1 MDTKRYNCIMLR
13 IALVVLL
20 AAGVASASA
29 QDSPLVALAKRT
41 NRKAS
46 KTPVITNETVA
57 ASKGR
62 LSTAAGDT
70 TASTSTQTAVVA
82 GTVSP
87 APMAPQA
94 KAKAEAQAQA
104 QAQAATPEVPAYRT
118 PTNPAST
125 VRNIEP
131 QSSARNTDP
140 QITARTIDPSA
151 APVNA
156 NPQSTARTIAPE
168 STARTIQPQQTTSK
182 PQQ

>member
-13 IALVVLL
+13 IALVVMLV
-20 AAGVASASA
+20 AGVASASA

-104 QAQAATPEVPAYRT
+104 QAATPEVPAYRT

-151 APVNA
+151 APENA

>member
-1 MDTKRYNCIMLR
+1 MLR
-13 IALVVLL
+13 TALVVLL
-20 AAGVASASA
+20 VAGVASAE
-29 QDSPLVALAKRT
+29 DSPLVALAKRT

-62 LSTAAGDT
+62 LSMAAGDT
-70 TASTSTQTAVVA
+70 TASTGTQETSAAVVA
-82 GTVSP
+82 GPVSP
-87 APMAPQA
+87 ARLAPQA
-94 KAKAEAQAQA
+94 KADAQPQA
-104 QAQAATPEVPAYRT
+104 PAPAAAAVVDPYRT

-140 QITARTIDPSA
+140 QVTARTIDPSA

-168 STARTIQPQQTTSK
+168 STARNIQPQQTTSK
-182 PQQ
+182 PPQQ